1 MSESSKR
8 VETIAAITI
17 TTNTEVDI
25 DWAAIGE
32 QLAEAVHREQAEFF
46 NQFGLAME
54 RLGVVDCDMQLS
66 WIDTEL
72 NYRGRKVIDDLANFG
87 RLEEGS

>member
-8 VETIAAITI
+8 VETIASITI

-32 QLAEAVHREQAEFF
+32 HLTTEADFDQGEFF

-54 RLGVVDCDMQLS
+54 LLGVVNMEQQLCF
-66 WIDTEL
+66 IYNRLD
-72 NYRGRKVIDDLANFG
+72 YRGRKVISDLADFG
-87 RLEEGS
+87 RIEEDS

>member
-8 VETIAAITI
+8 VETIASITI

-25 DWAAIGE
+25 DWGALGE
-32 QLAEAVHREQAEFF
+32 RLAGECDAEQAEFF
-46 NQFGLAME
+46 EMFGFGIE
-54 RLGVVDCDMQLS
+54 QLGVSAGNMQLCFMY
-66 WIDTEL
+66 DKL
-72 NYRGRKVIDDLANFG
+72 DYRGRKVIDDLANFG